1 MKSQD
6 NMQQLLDK
14 IEEMRGFFKVGD
26 EIIPFLADLF
36 VFLKDIMPL
45 MSDVNASLREGTHKL
60 PTASDRI
67 ADVTQATEMATHE
80 ILDKLDSIVNKLNSL
95 APKLAD
101 EDKPIIEDVEN
112 ETTDIIF
119 ALQFQD
125 ITSQKLEHAHRILTA
140 IYEKF
145 ISLFDTINK
154 LRSNSLMGSTVIS
167 SIEEDI
173 DSDDYQE
180 QYKEFDQKTAD
191 LIRRQEEIS
200 QDDIDKLFG

>member
-67 ADVTQATEMATHE
+67 TDVTQATEMATHE
-80 ILDKLDSIVNKLNSL
+80 ILDKLDSIVNKLNTL
-95 APKLAD
+95 VPKLDDA
-101 EDKPIIEDVEN
+101 DKPIIEEVEN

-145 ISLFDTINK
+145 LTLFDTINK
-154 LRSNSLMGSTVIS
+154 LRANSIMGSTVIS

-173 DSDDYQE
+173 ESDDYQE
-180 QYKEFDQKTAD
+180 QAKEFDSKTAD
-191 LIRRQEEIS
+191 LIRNQEEIS